1 MESMQNEKFYFLHKN
16 YNSRSEFFIVSN
28 MYQNDQ
34 VSELLLHVDTA
45 QSYLHDADVSPEIF
59 FPQTN

>member
-1 MESMQNEKFYFLHKN
+1 MKTKINVLLSSLERYGKYAKGKKVLFFAPN

-34 VSELLLHVDTA
+34 VSELLLDGM
-45 QSYLHDADVSPEIF
+45 
-59 FPQTN
+59 